1 MWTKTF
7 YEKPCVIWKVKE
19 ERNCSASVPTKVSN
33 SSDSMATNIIHP
45 KDLVEEGDTVIVYI
59 NFNQSTVLVVERGKT
74 LQTKYGALRH
84 DFLIGK
90 KFGSR
95 ISCTKGYVYI
105 LCPSPELWSQ
115 NLEHRTQ
122 ILYTSDVALVTLN
135 LELKPGSLVGEAGTG
150 SGSLS
155 HALIRTIA
163 PTGHLH
169 TFEVNEERYE
179 AAKTE
184 FTRHG
189 LSSLVTINLR
199 DVCKDGFPEDLASKL
214 DAVFLD
220 LPQPW
225 DALESAKRA
234 LKTDR
239 PTRFCSFSPCIEQV
253 QRMCDEL
260 RKLGFVDLET
270 IECVPRTYKVLAVDR
285 NTGAV
290 KPQVKPKVAME
301 AEAKRRGP
309 KEPRLD
315 PEVQEVPTEKGSDEM
330 LIHAPFPFQQPTHT
344 GYLTFATLPPR
355 LA

>member
-1 MWTKTF
+1 MTTISI
-7 YEKPCVIWKVKE
+7 V
-19 ERNCSASVPTKVSN
+19 R
-33 SSDSMATNIIHP
+33 P
-45 KDLVEEGDTVIVYI
+45 KDVVEEGDTVIIYI
-59 NFNQSTVLVVERGKT
+59 NFNQTSSLVVERGKI

-84 DFLIGK
+84 DFIIGR

-95 ISCTKGYVYI
+95 IECTKGYVYV

-122 ILYTSDVALVTLN
+122 ILYTSDVALVALN
-135 LELKPGSLVGEAGTG
+135 LDLKPGSLVGEAGTG

-163 PTGHLH
+163 PTGHLY
-169 TFEVNEERYE
+169 TYEVNEDRYN
-179 AAKTE
+179 AAKEE

-189 LSSLVTINLR
+189 LSSNVTITLR
-199 DVCKDGFPEDLASKL
+199 DACKDGFGDDMVSKL

-225 DALESAKRA
+225 QALEAAKRA

-239 PTRFCSFSPCIEQV
+239 LCRFCSFSPCIEQV

-260 RKLGFVDLET
+260 RSQGFVDLET
-270 IECVPRTYKVLAVDR
+270 IECIPRTYKVLDVDR

-290 KPQVKPKVAME
+290 KPSKSKSAME
-301 AEAKRRGP
+301 AQTKRRGP
-309 KEPRLD
+309 KAPRLD
-315 PEVQEVPTEKGSDEM
+315 PEIQDTPNEQADDTM
-330 LIHAPFPFQQPTHT
+330 LVHAPYPFQQPTHT

-355 LA
+355 FS